1 MLKSYCS
8 AGTIH
13 KHLLLYSQYNFMEV
27 FLLLKYKHPLLP
39 IWESSY
45 FVLYKIPVP
54 FKYCIYNVN
63 LKESLQWQWS
73 GAAFCNFP
81 SPHPGLC
88 LSLKMQTRAQPAA
101 FTMWPR
107 GSRQEPLLCCHR
119 GPNLNVSVQL
129 SVCPERAFGIVFSWK
144 CNFCACTQ
152 PKPCFCSDNQ
162 NWWSSWGT
170 AAAPSVLSGL

>member
-1 MLKSYCS
+1 
-8 AGTIH
+8 
-13 KHLLLYSQYNFMEV
+13 MEV

-119 GPNLNVSVQL
+119 GPNLNVSFQL
-129 SVCPERAFGIVFSWK
+129 FALKEHLVLSSPENVTSVPVLNPS
-144 CNFCACTQ
+144 
-152 PKPCFCSDNQ
+152 PV
-162 NWWSSWGT
+162 
-170 AAAPSVLSGL
+170 SVLIIKTDGAVEVLLQLLLYFLAFKYDHDWAHQQRYLGSLL